1 MKGFL
6 DRYLNLIIFLFG
18 LISTPFLMAQDQ
30 TVVFNGDSEPI
41 PELNSAS
48 DESALLL
55 SQNSYL
61 LIYSRTHNRAIS
73 SSSFMP
79 TDIWLSEEGINKRLD
94 LDSESIHSAVGF
106 LNQNQTFVYASLTK
120 QGAGYETQLMIA
132 DWQDGDLDNS
142 KKFEIKY
149 FDNKSAYF
157 SAAFSRDG
165 KHMVMSMEANVTMG
179 VEDLYIS
186 HLQENGNWSPPM
198 SLGYVINTRAQEMT
212 PFLAQDNETLFFAT
226 NGREG
231 WGSFDIYY
239 AKRLDDTWQKWSDP
253 VNLGSKIN
261 TSGAEKSFSFSDV
274 AAVAYYTSNTKSD
287 GYGDIRSIRIDS
299 DLKYVKDTLILP
311 QLPVASLN
319 QKIVLVLDAEN
330 EKIVAGVF
338 DIKTDSLSLRVENP
352 YIWKSAR
359 FSDLELSISIDGFMS
374 ASLLLPL
381 TEWSEQDTIKVFVEP
396 LNIGKK
402 INLKEV
408 LFYKGTD
415 RMIEGS
421 TRSLDLLV
429 NVLKSNPSLK
439 IELRGH
445 TDNVGNPALNQILS
459 EDRVAVVKKYLIQTG
474 IVPNRLR
481 GKGLGGSEPLT
492 KESSEAYRSLN
503 RRVEFLVIEN

>member
-6 DRYLNLIIFLFG
+6 NRHLNLIIFLIGF
-18 LISTPFLMAQDQ
+18 INTPFLMAQNQ
-30 TVVFNGDSEPI
+30 TIVFNGDSEPI
-41 PELNSAS
+41 LKLNSAW

-55 SQNSYL
+55 SKNPYL

-79 TDIWLSEEGINKRLD
+79 TDIWLSEGGSNKRLD

-106 LNQNQTFVYASLTK
+106 LNQNQSFVYASLTK

-352 YIWKSAR
+352 YIWKAVR
-359 FSDLELSISIDGFMS
+359 FSDLELSINIDGFMS
-374 ASLLLPL
+374 ASLLLPS
-381 TEWSEQDTIKVFVEP
+381 TEWSNQDTIKVFVEP

-402 INLKEV
+402 IKLKEV
-408 LFYKGTD
+408 LFYKGSD
-415 RMIEGS
+415 KMIEGS

-429 NVLKSNPSLK
+429 NVLKSNASLR

-445 TDNVGNPALNQILS
+445 TDNLGNPALNQTLS
-459 EDRVAVVKKYLIQTG
+459 EDRVEVVEKYLIQAG
-474 IVPNRLR
+474 IAPNRLS
-481 GKGLGGSEPLT
+481 GKGLGGSQPLA
-492 KESSEAYRSLN
+492 KDSSEAARRLN
-503 RRVEFLVIEN
+503 RRVEFLIIEN

>member
-6 DRYLNLIIFLFG
+6 NRHLNLIIFLIGF
-18 LISTPFLMAQDQ
+18 INTPFLMAQNQ
-30 TVVFNGDSEPI
+30 TIVFSGDSEPI
-41 PELNSAS
+41 LKLNSAW

-55 SQNSYL
+55 SKNPYL

-79 TDIWLSEEGINKRLD
+79 TDIWLSEGGSNKRLD

-106 LNQNQTFVYASLTK
+106 LNQNQSFVYASLTK

-132 DWQDGDLDNS
+132 DWQDGDLYNS

-149 FDNKSAYF
+149 FTNKSAYF

-165 KHMVMSMEANVTMG
+165 KHMLMSMEANVTRG
-179 VEDLYIS
+179 VEDLYVS
-186 HLQENGNWSPPM
+186 HVQKNGEWSPPIT
-198 SLGYVINTRAQEMT
+198 LGYGINTRAQEMT
-212 PFLAQDNETLFFAT
+212 PFLAHDNETLFFAT

-231 WGSFDIYY
+231 LGSFDIYY
-239 AKRLDDTWQKWSDP
+239 TKRLDDTWQKWSDP

-261 TSGAEKSFSFSDV
+261 TSGAEKSFTFLGET
-274 AAVAYYTSNTKSD
+274 AVAYYTSNTKSD

-299 DLKYVKDTLILP
+299 DLKYVKDTSVRP
-311 QLPVASLN
+311 QLPMISLN

-330 EKIVAGVF
+330 EKMVAGVF

-352 YIWKSAR
+352 FIWKAVR
-359 FSDLELSISIDGFMS
+359 FSDLELSINIDGFMS
-374 ASLLLPL
+374 ASLLLPS
-381 TEWSEQDTIKVFVEP
+381 TEWSDQDTIKVFVEP

-402 INLKEV
+402 IKLKEV
-408 LFYKGTD
+408 LFYKGSD
-415 RMIEGS
+415 KMIEGS

-429 NVLKSNPSLK
+429 NVLKSNASLR

-445 TDNVGNPALNQILS
+445 TDNLGNPALNQTLS
-459 EDRVAVVKKYLIQTG
+459 EDRVEAVEKYLIQAG
-474 IVPNRLR
+474 IAPNRLS
-481 GKGLGGSEPLT
+481 GKGLGGSQPLA
-492 KESSEAYRSLN
+492 KDSSEAARRLN
-503 RRVEFLVIEN
+503 RRVEFLIIEN

>member
-1 MKGFL
+1 MKEFL
-6 DRYLNLIIFLFG
+6 DRHLNLIIFLIGF
-18 LISTPFLMAQDQ
+18 INTPFLIAQNQ
-30 TVVFNGDSEPI
+30 TIVFNGESEPI

-55 SQNSYL
+55 SKNPYL
-61 LIYSRTHNRAIS
+61 LIYSKTHNRAIS

-79 TDIWLSEEGINKRLD
+79 TDIWLSEEGSSKRLD
-94 LDSESIHSAVGF
+94 LDSESIHRAVGF
-106 LNQNQTFVYASLTK
+106 LNQNQSFVYASLTK

-132 DWQDGDLDNS
+132 DWQDGDLDNFM
-142 KKFEIKY
+142 KFEIKY
-149 FDNKSAYF
+149 FNNKSAYF

-198 SLGYVINTRAQEMT
+198 TLGYGINTRAQEVT
-212 PFLAQDNETLFFAT
+212 PFLAHDNETLFFAT

-231 WGSFDIYY
+231 SGSFDIYY

-261 TSGAEKSFSFSDV
+261 TSGAEKSFSFSEV

-287 GYGDIRSIRIDS
+287 GYGDIRRICIDS
-299 DLKYVKDTLILP
+299 DLKYVKDTLVRP
-311 QLPVASLN
+311 RLPVTSLN
-319 QKIVLVLDAEN
+319 QKIVLVLNAEN
-330 EKIVAGVF
+330 EKMVEGVF

-352 YIWKSAR
+352 FIWKAAR
-359 FSDLELSISIDGFMS
+359 FPDLELSINIDGFMS
-374 ASLLLPL
+374 ASLLLPS
-381 TEWSEQDTIKVFVEP
+381 TEWSNQDTIKVFVEP

-402 INLKEV
+402 IKLKEV
-408 LFYKGTD
+408 LFYKGSD
-415 RMIEGS
+415 KMIEGS

-429 NVLKSNPSLK
+429 NVLKSNASLK

-445 TDNVGNPALNQILS
+445 TDNLGNPALNQTLS
-459 EDRVAVVKKYLIQTG
+459 EDRVEVVEKYLIQAG
-474 IVPNRLR
+474 ISPNRLS
-481 GKGLGGSEPLT
+481 GKGLGGSQPLA
-492 KESSEAYRSLN
+492 KDSSEAARRLN

>member
-6 DRYLNLIIFLFG
+6 NRHLNLIIFLIGF
-18 LISTPFLMAQDQ
+18 INTPFLMAQNQ
-30 TVVFNGDSEPI
+30 TIVFNGDSEPI
-41 PELNSAS
+41 LKLNSAW

-55 SQNSYL
+55 SKNPYL

-79 TDIWLSEEGINKRLD
+79 TDIWLSEGGSNKRLD

-106 LNQNQTFVYASLTK
+106 LNQNQSFVYASLTK

-132 DWQDGDLDNS
+132 DWQDGDLYNS

-149 FDNKSAYF
+149 FTNKSAYF

-165 KHMVMSMEANVTMG
+165 KHMLMSMEANVTRG
-179 VEDLYIS
+179 VEDLYVS
-186 HLQENGNWSPPM
+186 HVQKNGEWSPPIT
-198 SLGYVINTRAQEMT
+198 LGYGINTRAQEMT
-212 PFLAQDNETLFFAT
+212 PFLAHDNETLFFAT

-231 WGSFDIYY
+231 LGSFDIYY
-239 AKRLDDTWQKWSDP
+239 TKRLDDTWQKWSDP

-261 TSGAEKSFSFSDV
+261 TSGAEKSFTFLGET
-274 AAVAYYTSNTKSD
+274 AVAYYTSNTKSD

-299 DLKYVKDTLILP
+299 DLKYVKDTSVRP
-311 QLPVASLN
+311 QLPVISLN

-330 EKIVAGVF
+330 EKMVAGVF

-352 YIWKSAR
+352 FIWKAVR
-359 FSDLELSISIDGFMS
+359 FSDLELSINMDGFMS
-374 ASLLLPL
+374 ASLLLPS
-381 TEWSEQDTIKVFVEP
+381 TEWSDQDTIKVFVEP

-402 INLKEV
+402 IKLKEV
-408 LFYKGTD
+408 LFYKGSD
-415 RMIEGS
+415 KMIEGS

-429 NVLKSNPSLK
+429 NVLKSNASLR

-445 TDNVGNPALNQILS
+445 TDNLGNPALNQTLS
-459 EDRVAVVKKYLIQTG
+459 EDRVEAVEKYLIQAG
-474 IVPNRLR
+474 IAPNRLS
-481 GKGLGGSEPLT
+481 GKGLGGSQPLA
-492 KESSEAYRSLN
+492 KDSSEAARRLN
-503 RRVEFLVIEN
+503 RRVEFLIIEN